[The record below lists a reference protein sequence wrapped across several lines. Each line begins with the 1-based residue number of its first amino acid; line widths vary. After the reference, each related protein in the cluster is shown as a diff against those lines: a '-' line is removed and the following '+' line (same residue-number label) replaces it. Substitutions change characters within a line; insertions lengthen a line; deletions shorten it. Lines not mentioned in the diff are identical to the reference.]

1 MVLSTFTHYNTD
13 VYALRLEGCAEV
25 LHPTGRHP
33 LFSVTRGDWVAV
45 NELAEG
51 DLLQTRSGPKKISSL
66 GRKPGMHRVY
76 NLEVEG
82 EHCYF
87 VGRAAV
93 LGHNAGMA
101 CSKVVNS
108 EMAHASKRAVERAGF
123 NSMKE
128 ARDALQAFGKNLER
142 NGIPAGAR
150 TDTARADRIIVPGFG
165 NGGAVVYQVMKNGT
179 LRLKTVLNWMP

>member
-13 VYALRLEGCAEV
+13 VYALRVEDSEEV
-25 LHPTGRHP
+25 LYPTGRHP

-93 LGHNAGMA
+93 LGHNAKLCTEGA
-101 CSKVVNS
+101 QEIVGKSLPGKGGDWVKLRGNQGW
-108 EMAHASKRAVERAGF
+108 K
-123 NSMKE
+123 
-128 ARDALQAFGKNLER
+128 DADGNIWKKDQIHKDHWDISDR
-142 NGIPAGAR
+142 NGNKIREVDFNGVQ
-150 TDTARADRIIVPGFG
+150 IWPGG
-165 NGGAVVYQVMKNGT
+165 PKN
-179 LRLKTVLNWMP
+179 KNK